1 MIKINNK
8 KLLVILISLF
18 ILIFSINFNII
29 AQSNIHSD
37 YAHPY
42 YNTPALNKADQK
54 FEINFSGYGKIGNNA
69 INSDYLNKHLS
80 EEDKN
85 EILSNIDTN
94 GELVI
99 LGDGKQNFN
108 MKYKNFT
115 FFTGLTEIALLGI
128 PKDAIEILLKGNEL
142 GKEYNLEGT
151 KGELALYT
159 DTGLSYSFKNKSLAK
174 QFNAE
179 EVKLRGTVHYLRGG
193 IAKLAGEGSFILN
206 YEDTITGSG
215 KIKAEYA
222 EEASGYA
229 LDFRLNTKVNDKLS
243 WSASISNIGTITADK
258 ASYYE
263 YSYDPIEEKFK
274 ETTDQPLGNLKY
286 NLPLTINFGTKYKW
300 ETNTNLIGGYSLTSY
315 NSGYSDHKISGGIEY
330 NRINFLPLSF
340 GVTYS
345 SLQGNLILSSGAT
358 LKLGFIQAKLTF
370 SDLQALFNGSKSVSL
385 GISTG
390 FSF

>member
-18 ILIFSINFNII
+18 ILVFSINFNII
-29 AQSNIHSD
+29 AQSDIYCD
-37 YAHPY
+37 YANPY

-69 INSDYLNKHLS
+69 INSEYLNKHLN
-80 EEDKN
+80 EEDKD
-85 EILSNIDTN
+85 EILSNIDKN

-108 MKYKNFT
+108 VKYKNFT
-115 FFTGLTEIALLGI
+115 FFTGLSEITLLGI

-142 GKEYNLEGT
+142 EKEYNLEGT

-179 EVKLRGTVHYLRGG
+179 EVRLGGSVHYLSGG
-193 IAKLAGEGSFILN
+193 IAKLTGEGSFILN

-215 KIKAEYA
+215 KMKAEYA
-222 EEASGYA
+222 EEATGYA
-229 LDFRLNTKVNDKLS
+229 IDFGLNTKVNDKLA

-263 YSYDPIEEKFK
+263 YSYDPIKEKFT
-274 ETTDQPLGNLKY
+274 ESTDQPLDNLKY
-286 NLPLTINFGTKYKW
+286 DLPLTINFGTKYRWKA
-300 ETNTNLIGGYSLTSY
+300 NTNLIGGYSLTSY
-315 NSGYSDHKISGGIEY
+315 STGYSNHKISGGIEY
-330 NRINFLPLSF
+330 NRIKFLPVSF

-345 SLQGNLILSSGAT
+345 SLQGSIILSSGAA
-358 LKLGFIQAKLTF
+358 LKLGPMYANVTF